1 MKDPLLY
8 SFFVGRAAAEVLY
21 ERLEDSL
28 TYTLSE
34 LGKFDAEQRENL
46 RLFTEEV
53 LARAEQETQKFDQG
67 SSHPTVVIADSSEP
81 EDLQQTIDELRADI
95 ARTRAEVQTYRT
107 EAV

>member
-1 MKDPLLY
+1 MKDPLMY

-21 ERLEDSL
+21 ERLEDTL
-28 TYTLSE
+28 TNALSE

-53 LARAEQETQKFDQG
+53 LAKAEQEARRFDQG
-67 SSHPTVVIADSSEP
+67 TTHPTVVVTEDAEP

-95 ARTRAEVQTYRT
+95 ARTRAEVQAYRT
-107 EAV
+107 EAI

>member
-1 MKDPLLY
+1 MQDPLLY

-21 ERLEDSL
+21 ERLEDTL
-28 TYTLSE
+28 TNALSE

-53 LARAEQETQKFDQG
+53 LARTEQEALKFNPSSDRPSVVTAPNEG
-67 SSHPTVVIADSSEP
+67 S

-95 ARTRAEVQTYRT
+95 ARTRAEVQVHRT
-107 EAV
+107 QV